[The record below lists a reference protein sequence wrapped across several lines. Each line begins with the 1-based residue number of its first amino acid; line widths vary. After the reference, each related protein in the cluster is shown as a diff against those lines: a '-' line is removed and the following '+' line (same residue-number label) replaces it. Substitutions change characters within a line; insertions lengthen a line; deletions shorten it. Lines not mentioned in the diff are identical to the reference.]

1 MEARQINM
9 HPFVF
14 HNDKLL
20 PIEQVRLSPG
30 QAGLINGWGVFTT
43 VRTYRGQPFR
53 LDKHFE
59 RLERDSRILE
69 IPLPFGYEQVR
80 ERFMRLAEANRC
92 GEACVRIYFIHNKVG
107 IWKSAEAFPTVDLLM
122 YSLDLPKRTGPTQL
136 GLTPHGRH
144 AAHPLTGTKVIS
156 WLNNA
161 WMVETLAHHRGFDDV
176 LLLNERE
183 ELSECTAANIYIVKN
198 GKTSTPPL
206 SSGCLAG
213 VSRFT
218 LMELAA
224 KAGTPIIER
233 AIPKEELFTADEV
246 FITSTTRQVQPV
258 SQIEDHSWNAPGP
271 VTEKFARM
279 FDAFVEDY
287 VAKAAG
293 AVATSK

>member
-1 MEARQINM
+1 M

-14 HNDKLL
+14 HNDAIL
-20 PIEQVRLSPG
+20 PLEQARLSPG

-59 RLERDSRILE
+59 RLARDAKILE
-69 IPLPFGYEQVR
+69 IPLPVDYEQLRV
-80 ERFMRLAEANRC
+80 RFMQLAQANKV
-92 GEACVRIYFIHNKVG
+92 GEACVRIYFIHNKIG
-107 IWKSAEAFPTVDLLM
+107 IWKSAEPFPTVDLLM
-122 YSLDLPKRTGPTQL
+122 YSVDLPQRTGPTQL
-136 GLTPHGRH
+136 GLTSHGRY

-183 ELSECTAANIYIVKN
+183 ELSECTAANIYIVKD
-198 GKTSTPPL
+198 GRTSTPLL

-233 AIPKEELFTADEV
+233 AIAKEELFTADEV
-246 FITSTTRQVQPV
+246 FLTSTTRQVQAV
-258 SQIEDHSWNAPGP
+258 NQVEDHSWNAPGSA
-271 VTEKFARM
+271 TLKFAQM
-279 FDAFVEDY
+279 FDAYVEDY
-287 VAKAAG
+287 INKSPQ
-293 AVATSK
+293 AVATTR

>member
-1 MEARQINM
+1 M

-14 HNDKLL
+14 HNDSIL
-20 PIEQVRLSPG
+20 PIEQARLSPG
-30 QAGLINGWGVFTT
+30 QAGIINGWGVFTT

-59 RLERDSRILE
+59 RLSRDAKILE
-69 IPLPFGYEQVR
+69 IPLAVDYEWLR
-80 ERFMRLAEANRC
+80 ERFMQLVKANKA
-92 GEACVRIYFIHNKVG
+92 GEACVRIYFIHNKIG
-107 IWKSAEAFPTVDLLM
+107 IWKSNEPFPTVDLLM
-122 YSLDLPKRTGPTQL
+122 YSVDLPQRTGPTHL
-136 GLTPHGRH
+136 GLTSHGRY

-183 ELSECTAANIYIVKN
+183 ELSECTAANIYIVKD
-198 GKTSTPPL
+198 GKTSTPLL

-233 AIPKEELFTADEV
+233 AIAKEELFTADEV
-246 FITSTTRQVQPV
+246 FLTSTTRQVQAV
-258 SQIEDHSWNAPGP
+258 NQVEDHSWNAPGP
-271 VTEKFARM
+271 ATLKFAQM
-279 FDAFVEDY
+279 FETYVEEY
-287 VAKAAG
+287 INKASQAI
-293 AVATSK
+293 ATTS